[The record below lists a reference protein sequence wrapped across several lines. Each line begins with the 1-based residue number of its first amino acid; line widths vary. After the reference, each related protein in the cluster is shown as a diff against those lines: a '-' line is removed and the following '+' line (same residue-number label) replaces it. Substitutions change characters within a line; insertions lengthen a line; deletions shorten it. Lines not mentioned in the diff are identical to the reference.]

1 MSQLIKDIFLPE
13 KIGTYYLFSK
23 YIVGVVIGKT
33 TIIATKTRLQGN
45 NTTIELII
53 EEKIEFLAPEETEVE
68 RASRSLKNVFSKIGS
83 YDEVHAVI
91 SSSLVVFKEI
101 KLPFVSR
108 EKISLVIGFEIEPL
122 LPFSLKDAVI
132 DFIITRQIPEEKS
145 SEILVSAVQKQY
157 LLDLISIFEASG
169 ITIDIITV
177 DTIALYGLYSRLPDY
192 NQLRGGTALIDIG
205 LYSTR
210 IALMID
216 SQLKMVRNLPKGIIA
231 LSKKAAHDLHTTP
244 NEVMEKLIR
253 FGLESTESSDYT
265 QTMEQTLSS
274 LWDDINFTFT
284 SFSAQFLNRNPITKV
299 IVLGDGPLIK
309 GLLTSLSEKTKI
321 TCEEFRFESL
331 KEVKI
336 NIKNDNV
343 ITPVNLVSISATI
356 PSPMTEEYNLNHA
369 EFSKPTYSL
378 MVKQLVVGI
387 VLTMGLFTSLV
398 THYSLQTSKLT
409 AEISS
414 SQKEA
419 LASLKKTFKNLQDEK
434 TLSDAIDAAEVEIK
448 TQKETWFAFSS
459 KSRGSFLQYL
469 LELTSVID
477 AKSIGLELEQV
488 TFGEKELVLK
498 ARVKDYDALKVLERE
513 LGKSPLFSYI
523 EPQENLQFTMKIT
536 LAPST
541 EEF

>member
-1 MSQLIKDIFLPE
+1 
-13 KIGTYYLFSK
+13 
-23 YIVGVVIGKT
+23 
-33 TIIATKTRLQGN
+33 
-45 NTTIELII
+45 
-53 EEKIEFLAPEETEVE
+53 
-68 RASRSLKNVFSKIGS
+68 
-83 YDEVHAVI
+83 
-91 SSSLVVFKEI
+91 
-101 KLPFVSR
+101 
-108 EKISLVIGFEIEPL
+108 
-122 LPFSLKDAVI
+122 
-132 DFIITRQIPEEKS
+132 
-145 SEILVSAVQKQY
+145 
-157 LLDLISIFEASG
+157 
-169 ITIDIITV
+169 
-177 DTIALYGLYSRLPDY
+177 
-192 NQLRGGTALIDIG
+192 
-205 LYSTR
+205 
-210 IALMID
+210 
-216 SQLKMVRNLPKGIIA
+216 
-231 LSKKAAHDLHTTP
+231 
-244 NEVMEKLIR
+244 
-253 FGLESTESSDYT
+253 
-265 QTMEQTLSS
+265 
-274 LWDDINFTFT
+274 
-284 SFSAQFLNRNPITKV
+284 RNPITKV

-477 AKSIGLELEQV
+477 AKSIGLELEQ
-488 TFGEKELVLK
+488 
-498 ARVKDYDALKVLERE
+498 
-513 LGKSPLFSYI
+513 
-523 EPQENLQFTMKIT
+523 
-536 LAPST
+536 
-541 EEF
+541 